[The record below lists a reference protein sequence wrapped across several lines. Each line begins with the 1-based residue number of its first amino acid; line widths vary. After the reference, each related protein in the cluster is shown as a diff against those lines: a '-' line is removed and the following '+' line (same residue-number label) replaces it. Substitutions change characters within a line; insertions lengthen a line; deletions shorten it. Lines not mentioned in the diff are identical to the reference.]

1 MSIQIYII
9 NAKAALEIQEL
20 NQRCQDLAARIEV
33 LTSQHMS
40 RQATQLQRELN
51 ELNEQIAQLMA
62 AARRNKQV
70 QS

>member
-1 MSIQIYII
+1 MDII
-9 NAKAALEIQEL
+9 KQMNE
-20 NQRCQDLAARIEV
+20 RCQDLAARIEV

-51 ELNEQIAQLMA
+51 ELDEQVAVLMA

>member
-1 MSIQIYII
+1 M
-9 NAKAALEIQEL
+9 NE
-20 NQRCQDLAARIEV
+20 RCQVLAARIEV

-51 ELNEQIAQLMA
+51 ELDEQIAQLMA
-62 AARRNKQV
+62 TQRRAKQV

>member
-1 MSIQIYII
+1 MSI
-9 NAKAALEIQEL
+9 KEL

-40 RQATQLQRELN
+40 RQASQLQRELN
-51 ELNEQIAQLMA
+51 ELDEQVAILMA

>member
-1 MSIQIYII
+1 MDIKQM
-9 NAKAALEIQEL
+9 NE
-20 NQRCQDLAARIEV
+20 RCQDLAARIEV

-51 ELNEQIAQLMA
+51 ELDEKIAQLMA

>member
-1 MSIQIYII
+1 MSI
-9 NAKAALEIQEL
+9 KEL

-40 RQATQLQRELN
+40 RQASQLQRELN
-51 ELNEQIAQLMA
+51 ELDDKIAELMA

>member
-20 NQRCQDLAARIEV
+20 KQRCQDLTARIEV
-33 LTSQHMS
+33 LTEAHMS

>member
-1 MSIQIYII
+1 MSI
-9 NAKAALEIQEL
+9 KEL

-51 ELNEQIAQLMA
+51 ELDDKIAELMA
-62 AARRNKQV
+62 AARRNKQA

>member
-1 MSIQIYII
+1 MSI
-9 NAKAALEIQEL
+9 KEL

-51 ELNEQIAQLMA
+51 ELDDKIAELMA